1 MIERLT
7 LPHALPDIDV
17 ALRTV
22 AGPAGPLKPA
32 LVNAFAPRGYDCRG
46 ETGMFTLRR
55 RTSGNHVVALVVDV
69 GTWSRMVTPLFTV
82 RGPNFEATVPI
93 PVGGRGQYP
102 IGDTTQWEAIVAN
115 LSVIVDELDRTFV
128 PEIEAAAGPAP
139 DWFAAD

>member
-1 MIERLT
+1 
-7 LPHALPDIDV
+7 
-17 ALRTV
+17 
-22 AGPAGPLKPA
+22 
-32 LVNAFAPRGYDCRG
+32 
-46 ETGMFTLRR
+46 MFTLRR

-82 RGPNFEATVPI
+82 RGPSFEATVPI

-128 PEIEAAAGPAP
+128 PEIEAAAGSSP